1 VFIGSLHPSGNLFEE
16 RAQISLNEALNA
28 HNNMRTALIEEGVP
42 TVKIIE
48 EVLKDADR
56 TKLLDAAKK
65 ALEFHAATPT
75 DREDLISSEYERLDH
90 MTNEEL
96 FDILILQPRVSLVT
110 AEQNTP
116 FVAEPAMRP
125 LSNLVF
131 TRDQQIV
138 TAKGLILGALNSPQ
152 RAPEVSLLKLVWE
165 TLGIPIAGQVENP
178 GKLEGGDFI
187 PISKE
192 LCLVGVGLRSNI
204 DAVNQL
210 MENDLF
216 GTEKVAV
223 IVDEYDKSQ
232 DRMHLDTVFNIVDKE
247 RVVILEDII
256 GESNPKRRMV
266 NLYTRKD
273 GKYTLDGE
281 PIEFS
286 NFLKNLGYNLITVTN
301 DQQLQYICNFVNLG
315 PTTTNSKG
323 VILSVNK
330 DLEELLVRNGYEGKV
345 RYVDYRGITKMYGAA
360 HCTTQVFRRQ
370 FPTNQIIDL

>member
-1 VFIGSLHPSGNLFEE
+1 
-16 RAQISLNEALNA
+16 
-28 HNNMRTALIEEGVP
+28 MRTALIEEGVP

-65 ALEFHAATPT
+65 ALEFLADTPT

-330 DLEELLVRNGYEGKV
+330 DLEELIVRNGYEGKV
-345 RYVDYRGITKMYGAA
+345 RFVDYRGITKMYGAA

-370 FPTNQIIDL
+370 FPTNQQRSRRINSQKWI